1 MDYIIG
7 VIKAD
12 WDSRKKY
19 FMKHQ
24 MDFVINMLLVTGIG
38 FPACYF
44 TIDALIASG
53 YHNSIFM
60 AVVLVYWLS
69 SIFWGWRLLR
79 FFRKKK

>member
-7 VIKAD
+7 IIKAD
-12 WDSRKKY
+12 WNLRKKY

-24 MDFVINMLLVTGIG
+24 ADFMINMIMVTGLG
-38 FPACYF
+38 FPACYYI
-44 TIDALIASG
+44 IDALIDSG

-60 AVVLVYWLS
+60 VVVLLYWLS